1 MRDWEIIEMW
11 KSIELSNPK
20 PPKSK
25 IQNSKF

>member
-1 MRDWEIIEMW
+1 MQDVEIIEMW

-25 IQNSKF
+25 ILNSKS